1 MWCVQALSLLKKNGE
16 VIPLGLLNNIGVLH
30 FERGELEV
38 KQLAHALCVK
48 ESFLKITVSTCHSLE
63 VSSLS

>member
-1 MWCVQALSLLKKNGE
+1 MWYVQALSLLKKNGE

-38 KQLAHALCVK
+38 KTTCSCIVCLRKL
-48 ESFLKITVSTCHSLE
+48 LKDHSSYMSQFRGE
-63 VSSLS
+63 FS

>member
-1 MWCVQALSLLKKNGE
+1 VWYVQALSLLKKNGE

-38 KQLAHALCVK
+38 
-48 ESFLKITVSTCHSLE
+48 
-63 VSSLS
+63 